1 MNDDFDDL
9 DADRDRLLSHMTI
22 NHHRHR
28 WIHTETMRLERDSGT
43 NYNRND
49 AQISEAGL
57 RMMILMILMLIVC
70 FFNTQFAII
79 VTAGSIQ
86 RQ

>member
-1 MNDDFDDL
+1 MNDDSDDFD
-9 DADRDRLLSHMTI
+9 ADRLLSHMTI

-49 AQISEAGL
+49 TQISEGGVVNNDDFDDFDDNRL
-57 RMMILMILMLIVC
+57 L
-70 FFNTQFAII
+70 F
-79 VTAGSIQ
+79 
-86 RQ
+86 